1 MEYCGQT
8 HGNNNFPICIITI
21 IPLTKKLNIMNANW
35 KTTVGGVLAAVGSYL
50 VNSQTGTLNLIG
62 QISQVIGIFLI
73 GAMAQDAAS
82 KKS

>member
-1 MEYCGQT
+1 M
-8 HGNNNFPICIITI
+8 
-21 IPLTKKLNIMNANW
+21 KANW
-35 KTTVGGVLAAVGSYL
+35 KTTIGGILAAVGSYL

>member
-1 MEYCGQT
+1 
-8 HGNNNFPICIITI
+8 
-21 IPLTKKLNIMNANW
+21 MNANW